1 MATLTLTSVSTSWN
15 LCVSPRLLLV
25 SHFGYFHHFLFS
37 DNEATWC
44 PPCKQIKPIYHD
56 LSTTTESVAF
66 GLVDVDDNNE
76 AAVEFQ
82 ISAVPTFVFSQ
93 GEATM
98 ERLAGADPNKL
109 QQNLAALK
117 DA

>member
-1 MATLTLTSVSTSWN
+1 M
-15 LCVSPRLLLV
+15 
-25 SHFGYFHHFLFS
+25 
-37 DNEATWC
+37 
-44 PPCKQIKPIYHD
+44 
-56 LSTTTESVAF
+56 
-66 GLVDVDDNNE
+66 DVDDNTE